1 MPRPHHV
8 DGVPHPVERVRLAS
22 GRSLA
27 FELVGAGPGDAVVL
41 VLHGTPDSRLATPP
55 DPLVPSVPQILVDR
69 PGFGDSDV
77 DPDATPSSVAD
88 DLAEACGL
96 LGFERIGVMAWS
108 AGALFALALAA
119 RHPSLVGRLVLAAPL
134 APAGSWA
141 ETAPDRFHFEPAD
154 IVDIAPLLVP
164 EGIDLEAAVQIVLG
178 DESAARQREILS
190 IPGAAERLGRA
201 LMGSVQSGLV
211 GLQRDLAAQ
220 LVMPDLASVAAPC
233 HIVVGAEDAT
243 CPPAMGQWLAGRMTH
258 SATTLQRVAGAG
270 HAFPLIRWKELVKA
284 AAEAG

>member
-1 MPRPHHV
+1 
-8 DGVPHPVERVRLAS
+8 
-22 GRSLA
+22 
-27 FELVGAGPGDAVVL
+27 VVL

-55 DPLVPSVPQILVDR
+55 DPLVPSVTQILVDR

-88 DLAEACGL
+88 DLAETCGL

-141 ETAPDRFHFEPAD
+141 ETAPDRFHFEHAD

-190 IPGAAERLGRA
+190 IPRCGRA
-201 LMGSVQSGLV
+201 LGPCGDGLGAV
-211 GLQRDLAAQ
+211 RARR
-220 LVMPDLASVAAPC
+220 VAARSCRAVGDARPGLHRRSL

-243 CPPAMGQWLAGRMTH
+243 CPPAMGQWLTGRMTH

-270 HAFPLIRWKELVKA
+270 HAFPLLRWTELVMA